1 MRSSPLHYIRHQTLF
16 SRIYPLLFLGILL
29 TIVPAACPA
38 ADKPPAESK
47 TYLRVDFE
55 LKGSQCPACIRRLVK
70 KIRASKGIAK
80 ADISI
85 RKPYSGVVVFDKKVT
100 SFEAVKKKMKAEKT
114 EADNIEEEELKS
126 VPELL
131 IPKSLMTRLEKNK
144 H

>member
-1 MRSSPLHYIRHQTLF
+1 M
-16 SRIYPLLFLGILL
+16 FLGILL
-29 TIVPAACPA
+29 TIVPACRA
-38 ADKPPAESK
+38 ADKPPTESK

-70 KIRASKGIAK
+70 KIRASKGIAR

-100 SFEAVKKKMKAEKT
+100 SFEAIKKKLRSEKT

>member
-1 MRSSPLHYIRHQTLF
+1 MRHQSFF
-16 SRIYPLLFLGILL
+16 SIIYPLLFLGILL
-29 TIVPAACPA
+29 FMGPACPA
-38 ADKPPAESK
+38 ADKPSAEAK

-85 RKPYSGVVVFDKKVT
+85 RKPYSGVVVFDKKAT
-100 SFEAVKKKMKAEKT
+100 SFEAVKKRMKAEKV
-114 EADNIEEEELKS
+114 EAVNVEEEELKS

-131 IPKSLMTRLEKNK
+131 IPKSLMTKLEKNK